1 MKAMNETGLELRGV
15 SVARAGFNIV
25 TDVTMFVP
33 LGEVTVL
40 LGPNGAG
47 RTTLVEA
54 ISGILPVSGGAMY
67 FCGQEFE
74 RLSRVQRHRM
84 GIAHVEQGRMVFSDL
99 TVDENLQAR
108 SGSATTHAAYEWF
121 PELAKRRDLK
131 AASLSGGE
139 QQMLVIAR
147 ALLCEPRLVM
157 LDELSLGLA
166 PIVVGRLMP
175 MVRDIAR
182 RGIGVLLV
190 EQYTKLA
197 LEIGDNA
204 YVMNHGRIVLEKSCR
219 ELLDTPEE
227 LHRAYLL

>member
-1 MKAMNETGLELRGV
+1 MTAGSENGLELRGV
-15 SVARAGFNIV
+15 SVARGGFNIV
-25 TDVTMFVP
+25 TDVTMRVP

-54 ISGILPVSGGAMY
+54 ISGILPASGGAMS
-67 FCGQEFE
+67 FRGSGFE
-74 RLSRVQRHRM
+74 QLSRVQRYRI

-99 TVDENLQAR
+99 TVDENLRAR
-108 SGSATTHAAYEWF
+108 SGNAATEAAYEWF

-131 AASLSGGE
+131 AVSLSGGE

-147 ALLCEPRLVM
+147 ALLGEPRLLM

-190 EQYTKLA
+190 EQYAKLA

-204 YVMNHGRIVLEKSCR
+204 YVMNHGRIVLEQSCR
-219 ELLDTPEE
+219 ELLNAPEE

>member
-1 MKAMNETGLELRGV
+1 MTAATDSGLELRGL
-15 SVARAGFNIV
+15 SVARNGFNIV
-25 TDVTMFVP
+25 TDVTMRAP

-54 ISGILPVSGGAMY
+54 ISGVLPVSAGAMS
-67 FCGQEFE
+67 FCGRGFE
-74 RLSRVQRHRM
+74 RLSRVQRHRI
-84 GIAHVEQGRMVFSDL
+84 GIAHVEQGRKVFSDL
-99 TVDENLQAR
+99 TVDENLRAR
-108 SGSATTHAAYEWF
+108 SGNSGTQEAYEWF

-147 ALLCEPRLVM
+147 ALLGEPRLLM

-175 MVRDIAR
+175 MVRNIAN

-204 YVMNHGRIVLEKSCR
+204 YVMNHGHIVLEKTCQ
-219 ELLDTPEE
+219 ELLGAPEE
-227 LHRAYLL
+227 LHQAYLL